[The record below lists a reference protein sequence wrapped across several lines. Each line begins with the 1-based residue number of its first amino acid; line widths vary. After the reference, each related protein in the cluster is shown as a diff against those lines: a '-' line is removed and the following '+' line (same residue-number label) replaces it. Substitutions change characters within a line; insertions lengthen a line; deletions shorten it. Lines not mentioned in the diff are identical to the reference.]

1 MDGSN
6 TQTPEEPQA
15 PWQFKPGETITP
27 GSTSTQATPTPTVS
41 PPVTPAETSQPE
53 PEAPPDPVPQT
64 PQPRMQSSDGS
75 IRWTA
80 SEFIA
85 HHKSAGWY
93 GTVALS
99 ALVIAAVVYLLTR
112 DKISTAVVLVV
123 ALVFVVY
130 AARAPRQ
137 IEYSLDEVGL
147 SIGNRYHAL
156 DEFRSFFVV
165 QEGAFSSVTFL
176 PMKRFAP
183 LLTIYYDPE
192 DEEKIIALLA
202 DRLPLEKRG
211 PDVVDNFMRR
221 IRF

>member
-6 TQTPEEPQA
+6 AQAPEDPQT

-27 GSTSTQATPTPTVS
+27 GSATPEPS
-41 PPVTPAETSQPE
+41 APPAPPAA
-53 PEAPPDPVPQT
+53 PEAQNPGPEIPDETVPQT

-85 HHKSAGWY
+85 HHKTPGWY
-93 GTVALS
+93 GLVALS
-99 ALVIAAVVYLLTR
+99 AAVVAAVVYLLTR
-112 DKISTAVVLVV
+112 DKISTGVVLVV

-137 IEYSLDEVGL
+137 IQYSLDEVGL

-183 LLTIYYDPE
+183 LLTIYYDPQ
-192 DEEKIIALLA
+192 DEEKIISLLA
-202 DRLPLEKRG
+202 DRLPMEKRG